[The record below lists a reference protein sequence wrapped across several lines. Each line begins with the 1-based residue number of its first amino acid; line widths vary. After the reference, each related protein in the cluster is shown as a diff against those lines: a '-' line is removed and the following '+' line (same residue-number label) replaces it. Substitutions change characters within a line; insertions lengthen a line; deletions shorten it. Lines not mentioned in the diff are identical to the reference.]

1 MTDAQVAEL
10 EESLVTSLKSTTIE
24 WALNMRICDL
34 VQANPSLCPCALH
47 KIRSRLWKENPV
59 AVLLALSLLEMIVK
73 NCGFAACRFVDGE
86 LTEAMVAIVKKREG
100 WRYGLG
106 RNLHKSG
113 ISAWLPAGSAIGE
126 DDRKLW
132 QQATQKVLEMLQL
145 WVDAFLLQ
153 EGELSMVF
161 NAYKMLRMEGY
172 KFPRGQHGASEGLCL
187 VHGAEDS
194 PALLAGAAASG
205 GDAPAHAEEEDLPE
219 FESDVISQAH
229 AEPATGVGSTQGDMS
244 LAIPADVPTDVASS
258 IDTIPEEIATTRVL
272 LDQASESTLN
282 PEARVRLSSAQ
293 AWATGHVEAHMED
306 GHLDEEI
313 LDALLALLE
322 DVNTALANA
331 AVDRS
336 AEPLAREHVPPP
348 PNEAP
353 PDQKQQ
359 EMYDMMLAQFL
370 QQRENESFLAD
381 SREDAALALR
391 LSMEESN
398 EGLAT
403 DTRHTSSLAR
413 CGRCGAVNQLE
424 HQEGFGRPGGHAFF
438 VCYSCRQTQAV
449 PRDGSVRQR
458 AAPRAALSSRP
469 LRYAPP
475 ARVIQAAGAGPE
487 LLISAGGSEAAA
499 FGGGQSQG
507 DVSSASAA
515 SCAPASSQDSMLT
528 MQPLGEALLGAA
540 GGAKSSAKRWAES
553 MRSWVPDVSSSSA
566 SDSIKRL
573 GDGTPEG
580 EYTELGGEEA
590 GAPLCGGPPREP
602 AGGWGSLSWPKGG
615 HSEIEE
621 SLLDRVHVEG
631 DWELIR
637 PSGGGR
643 PYWYNSSSQVS
654 QWEPPEV
661 VRKGSAW
668 HHGIG

>member
-10 EESLVTSLKSTTIE
+10 EEALVASLKSTTIE
-24 WALNMRICDL
+24 WGLNMRICDL

-59 AVLLALSLLEMIVK
+59 AALLALSLLEMIVK
-73 NCGFAACRFVDGE
+73 NCGLAACRFVDAE
-86 LTEAMVAIVKKREG
+86 LTEALVAIVKKREC

-113 ISAWLPAGSAIGE
+113 FSAWLPAGSGIGE

-132 QQATQKVLEMLQL
+132 QQASQKVLEMLQL
-145 WVDAFLLQ
+145 WVDAFMLQ
-153 EGELSMVF
+153 EGELCTVF

-205 GDAPAHAEEEDLPE
+205 GDAAAHAEGEDLPA

-229 AEPATGVGSTQGDMS
+229 AKAAVGMGSTGADRS
-244 LAIPADVPTDVASS
+244 LAVPADAATDIASS
-258 IDTIPEEIATTRVL
+258 IDTIPEEIAATRAL
-272 LDQASESTLN
+272 LEQASGSALD
-282 PEARVRLSSAQ
+282 PAARARLSSAQ
-293 AWATGHVEAHMED
+293 AWATGHVETHMED

-313 LDALLALLE
+313 LDALLALIE
-322 DVNTALANA
+322 DLNSALAKTS
-331 AVDRS
+331 VDCA
-336 AEPLAREHVPPP
+336 AEPLAVEQVPPP
-348 PNEAP
+348 PSEAP
-353 PDQKQQ
+353 PEQKQQ

-391 LSMEESN
+391 LSMEERN
-398 EGLAT
+398 QGLAT
-403 DTRHTSSLAR
+403 DTRQPSTSSLAR
-413 CGRCGAVNQLE
+413 CGRCGSVNQL
-424 HQEGFGRPGGHAFF
+424 QRQQGFGRSGGPTFF
-438 VCYSCRQTQAV
+438 VCYSCSQTQAV
-449 PRDGSVRQR
+449 PRESIVPQC
-458 AAPRAALSSRP
+458 APLSSGP
-469 LRYAPP
+469 LRHAPT

-487 LLISAGGSEAAA
+487 LLISAGGSEAS
-499 FGGGQSQG
+499 FGGGSSQG
-507 DVSSASAA
+507 AASSASAA
-515 SCAPASSQDSMLT
+515 SYAPNASQDSMPT
-528 MQPLGEALLGAA
+528 AQVLGESLLGAA
-540 GGAKSSAKRWAES
+540 SGAKSSAKRWAES

-566 SDSIKRL
+566 ADSVKRL
-573 GDGTPEG
+573 GDGTPDG

-590 GAPLCGGPPREP
+590 VAPLCGGPPREP
-602 AGGWGSLSWPKGG
+602 VGGWGSLSLPKGG
-615 HSEIEE
+615 RSEIEE
-621 SLLDRVHVEG
+621 SLLDRVQVDG

-643 PYWYNSSSQVS
+643 PYWYNSSSHVS

-661 VRKGSAW
+661 VRRGSAW
-668 HHGIG
+668 G